1 MSATGERT
9 VVFPAS
15 GGTPLAIRDTMAAV
29 YSALLERGYDPVGQL
44 AGYLVTGDPTY
55 ITAHRQARMD
65 VLRVDRLEIIEE
77 IVRVYLRQAVITP
90 VSHGATPDGR

>member
-1 MSATGERT
+1 
-9 VVFPAS
+9 
-15 GGTPLAIRDTMAAV
+15 MAAV

-55 ITAHRQARMD
+55 ITAYRHARTE

-77 IVRVYLRQAVITP
+77 IVRVYLRQAGVDRLA
-90 VSHGATPDGR
+90 SHGASPDGR